1 MLRHSSRTPPEMC
14 ASAVSPSCLCL
25 WCPSSS
31 SLPSAPC
38 SSARSGTDAGRFR
51 ASMSPRALLF
61 FWRER
66 LLLHWPDSPFGAGC
80 LCSSHK
86 SISLF
91 RL

>member
-1 MLRHSSRTPPEMC
+1 MLRHSSRTPPGMC

-51 ASMSPRALLF
+51 ASMSPRALLSKSPVIHSAF
-61 FWRER
+61 GSQSGRARESR
-66 LLLHWPDSPFGAGC
+66 RIHR
-80 LCSSHK
+80 SH
-86 SISLF
+86 
-91 RL
+91 